1 MIEIQETKTA
11 KIQTLSMKIDSVL
24 QNPMYEYDFGM
35 MAEMLEYARQL
46 FGDILNNT
54 DTCNGYPFEETTP
67 KTHSVLVDAMAKSLE
82 RDPE

>member
-54 DTCNGYPFEETTP
+54 DTCKGYPFEETTP